1 LVKFYW
7 IMFLV
12 RRLKMK
18 TSYNKYS
25 QKIGIENYLQNH
37 ENEKAKIVLVHEP
50 GIEVKK
56 QKIFFNS
63 TRL

>member
-1 LVKFYW
+1 
-7 IMFLV
+7 
-12 RRLKMK
+12 MK